1 MSGIIIAIDGHSSS
15 GKSTLAK
22 ALSKSLGYT
31 YIDSGAM
38 YRAVS
43 LYALNHNFI
52 DTDRLRVDS
61 LISDLENIQLSFV
74 QVANMACEICLNG
87 KNVESEIR
95 GMEVSNCVSLIS
107 AIPEVRALLVAQQ
120 RIMGYNK
127 SLVMDGRD
135 IGSVVFPDA
144 ELKLFV
150 TASEQ
155 VRAQRRYNEIREK
168 SSVSLE
174 EIKAN
179 LKDRDFRDM
188 KRETA
193 PLIQVSDAI
202 IIDNTNLNQAQQL
215 EMVLNMVD
223 EIIHPS

>member
-1 MSGIIIAIDGHSSS
+1 MSGIIIAIDGHSST

-52 DTDRLRVDS
+52 ENDRLRLDS
-61 LISDLENIQLSFV
+61 LISDLENIQLSFTKV
-74 QVANMACEICLNG
+74 SNLDSEICLNG

-107 AIPEVRALLVAQQ
+107 AIPEVRALLVDQQ

-155 VRAQRRYNEIREK
+155 VRAQRRYNELKEK

-188 KRETA
+188 NRETA

-202 IIDNTNLNQAQQL
+202 LIDNTNLNQAQQL
-215 EMVLNMVD
+215 DMVLNMVD
-223 EIIHPS
+223 QIIYPS

>member
-52 DTDRLRVDS
+52 DTDCIRVDS

-74 QVANMACEICLNG
+74 QVSNMACEICLNG

-188 KRETA
+188 NRENA

>member
-1 MSGIIIAIDGHSSS
+1 
-15 GKSTLAK
+15 
-22 ALSKSLGYT
+22 
-31 YIDSGAM
+31 
-38 YRAVS
+38 
-43 LYALNHNFI
+43 
-52 DTDRLRVDS
+52 
-61 LISDLENIQLSFV
+61 
-74 QVANMACEICLNG
+74 
-87 KNVESEIR
+87 
-95 GMEVSNCVSLIS
+95 
-107 AIPEVRALLVAQQ
+107 
-120 RIMGYNK
+120 
-127 SLVMDGRD
+127 MDGRD

>member
-74 QVANMACEICLNG
+74 QVSNLAFEICLNG

-168 SSVSLE
+168 SSVSLQ

-188 KRETA
+188 NRENA

>member
-1 MSGIIIAIDGHSSS
+1 MSGIIIAIDGHSST

-52 DTDRLRVDS
+52 ENDRLRLDS
-61 LISDLENIQLSFV
+61 LISDLENIQLSFTKV
-74 QVANMACEICLNG
+74 SNLDSEICLNG

-107 AIPEVRALLVAQQ
+107 AIPEVRALLVDQQ
-120 RIMGYNK
+120 RIMGHNK

-155 VRAQRRYNEIREK
+155 VRAQRRYNELKEK

-188 KRETA
+188 NRETA

-202 IIDNTNLNQAQQL
+202 LIDNTNLNQAQQL
-215 EMVLNMVD
+215 DMVLNMVD
-223 EIIHPS
+223 QIIYPS